1 MIRILI
7 ADDHTIVRQGLR
19 TVLQGRAGWTVCGEA
34 TTGREAVT
42 MARQLNPNIVVLD
55 FSMPELNGLEA
66 THQIR
71 EALPQTEVLLLT
83 MHDSEALIHKALAA
97 GAKGFILKSDAG
109 DMLVSAVEQLCQHKP
124 FFTSKVSD
132 LLLSDY
138 LNPSASG
145 KAEEKAGDRL
155 TAREREI
162 VQLIAEAKSTKEIAE
177 TLDVAF
183 KTVDTHRT
191 NLMHKLK
198 IHSVSELVRY
208 AIRNQIIE
216 P

>member
-7 ADDHTIVRQGLR
+7 ADDHTIVRHGLR
-19 TVLQGRAGWTVCGEA
+19 SVLQGHADWTVCGEA
-34 TTGREAVT
+34 TTGRMAVA
-42 MARQLNPNIVVLD
+42 MAKQLNPNIVVLD

-66 THQIR
+66 TRQIR
-71 EALPQTEVLLLT
+71 EELPQTEILILT
-83 MHDSEALIHKALAA
+83 MHDSEALIHKVLAA

-109 DMLVSAVEQLCQHKP
+109 DMLISAVEQLCQHKP

-132 LLLSDY
+132 MLLGDY

-145 KAEEKAGDRL
+145 KAEEKAGNEL
-155 TAREREI
+155 TPREREI
-162 VQLIAEAKSTKEIAE
+162 VQLIAEAKTTKEIAE
-177 TLDVAF
+177 ALGITF

-191 NLMHKLK
+191 NLMHKLR
-198 IHSVSELVRY
+198 IHSVSELVRF

>member
-1 MIRILI
+1 
-7 ADDHTIVRQGLR
+7 
-19 TVLQGRAGWTVCGEA
+19 
-34 TTGREAVT
+34 